1 MTKVLWSFVF
11 QCMFK
16 IGIPQ
21 SFIDMVTL
29 LFQNIEA
36 VVNLNPSLEVSKAH
50 YAFTYFLLVRKSI
63 VK

>member
-29 LFQNIEA
+29 LFQNVEV
-36 VVNLNPSLEVSKAH
+36 VVNLNPSLEMSKAH
-50 YAFTYFLLVRKSI
+50 LAFTCF
-63 VK
+63 